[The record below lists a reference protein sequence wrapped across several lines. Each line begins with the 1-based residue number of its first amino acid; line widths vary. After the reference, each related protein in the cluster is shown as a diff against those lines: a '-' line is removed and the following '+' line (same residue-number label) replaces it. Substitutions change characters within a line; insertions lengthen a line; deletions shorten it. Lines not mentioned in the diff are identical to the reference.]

1 MVTQIQILTTMN
13 ASQALKDEVIVDLVD
28 QCRSYQ
34 KRVML
39 LVNETT

>member
-1 MVTQIQILTTMN
+1 MQVENQ
-13 ASQALKDEVIVDLVD
+13 EVIAELVD

-39 LVNETT
+39 LVNETS

>member
-1 MVTQIQILTTMN
+1 MQFCILL
-13 ASQALKDEVIVDLVD
+13 QAVKEEIIVDLVE

-39 LVNETT
+39 LVNNTA